1 MNSLRPIVFVI
12 FLIASVFSLT
22 AFSEPIQDTS
32 PFRAIH
38 LEKGK
43 TPIFYKLS
51 GSTTVNESPGTS
63 QPGHVQSIKDEILA
77 NKETSVTLQDV
88 EEWVA
93 LTSKPYSFNFDI
105 DFWGYPELYRSITH
119 YPEKTL
125 NPWMTLTELIVNGDN
140 CFTIDHNK
148 KGISLMDQRNFLE
161 HLKKGQS
168 FPLLV
173 YFLYPCNLLHGEES
187 NYALTVRERG
197 DKMVDLVAVNQ
208 SPLPAPT
215 DTSLAVFYKEIR
227 AELLL
232 DAGFSAKRCLLKR
245 MNTHRMDTIVLMDF
259 SGHRQTPFGYFPEK
273 VTITRWWQCT
283 NPEFEPESEART
295 YLLPSNLS
303 WDFNQDFS
311 VRTFSQQWEGTL
323 QDVRCN
329 IDLNDET
336 FWPSVPE
343 GYTYS
348 DQRACYKELEE
359 KMMADRSAL
368 TKDEK
373 ALLAGIGPHAFAK

>member
-1 MNSLRPIVFVI
+1 MNALRPIVLVI
-12 FLIASVFSLT
+12 FPIALVFSST
-22 AFSEPIQDTS
+22 AFSEPIQDIS

-38 LEKGK
+38 LEKG
-43 TPIFYKLS
+43 
-51 GSTTVNESPGTS
+51 
-63 QPGHVQSIKDEILA
+63 
-77 NKETSVTLQDV
+77 
-88 EEWVA
+88 
-93 LTSKPYSFNFDI
+93 
-105 DFWGYPELYRSITH
+105 
-119 YPEKTL
+119 
-125 NPWMTLTELIVNGDN
+125 
-140 CFTIDHNK
+140 
-148 KGISLMDQRNFLE
+148 
-161 HLKKGQS
+161 QS
-168 FPLLV
+168 FPLLA

-187 NYALTVRERG
+187 HYALTVRERG
-197 DKMVDLVAVNQ
+197 DTMVDLVAVNQ

-215 DTSLAVFYKEIR
+215 NDRVVFYKEIR
-227 AELLL
+227 AELLP

-273 VTITRWWQCT
+273 VTITRWWQRT
-283 NPEFEPESEART
+283 SPEIEPESKAMT

-311 VRTFSQQWEGTL
+311 DRTFSQQWEGTL
-323 QDVRCN
+323 QDVRFN

-348 DQRACYKELEE
+348 DKRACYKELEE
-359 KMMADRSAL
+359 KMMTDRSAL

-373 ALLAGIGPHAFAK
+373 ALLAGIDPHAFAK